1 MIKMMNRKEITD
13 EIVSLIWESSE
24 LNIDLDRF
32 ARKRIMEKCSVI
44 SDLKANDLWVSI
56 RLNVIKALQRKIN
69 ECNLKQITPNYIFYD
84 KDQNKLIKYSITI
97 KDSKSR
103 IKNQL
108 VLQNRNILLESIRE
122 LNWRS
127 FEYLCEQLLIFYGCY
142 STFLGPGTKEGGLD
156 LLGKSELKFQNIL
169 PNLSCL
175 IPEISFIFYVQVK
188 QQTEKISETDLIL
201 FVKQFEKFLTGLH
214 KMLPNIPPMFKE
226 PDSLKF
232 PIFLTSSDFTS
243 GAIAEAKKNN
253 VIIKSGEKISEDLLS
268 LFFAEDITRWFI
280 SNGLQET
287 TIDKVKILSWISG
300 LTKKS

>member
-1 MIKMMNRKEITD
+1 MIKMMSKKEITD
-13 EIVSLIWESSE
+13 EIVSLIWASSE
-24 LNIDLDRF
+24 FNIDLDRF
-32 ARKRIMEKCSVI
+32 ARKRIMEKWSSI

-56 RLNVIKALQRKIN
+56 RLKVIKTLQRKIN

-97 KDSKSR
+97 KDCESR
-103 IKNQL
+103 TKNQL

-127 FEYLCEQLLIFYGCY
+127 FEYLCEQLLIFYGCN

-156 LLGKSELKFQNIL
+156 LLGKSELKLQKFL

-175 IPEISFIFYVQVK
+175 IPEISFVFYIQVK
-188 QQTEKISETDLIL
+188 QQTEKISETDLTL
-201 FVKQFEKFLTGLH
+201 FVKQFEKFLTGSH
-214 KMLPNIPPMFKE
+214 KMLPNIPSMFKE

-232 PIFLTSSDFTS
+232 PIFLTSSDFTG

-268 LFFAEDITRWFI
+268 LFLTEDITRWFI

-287 TIDKVKILSWISG
+287 TIDKVKFLTWISE